1 MEQFEWIGAEET
13 RIKRTFLKEAY
24 LAFLS
29 LLDFDKNWGQVLS
42 YNGFQCM
49 QDERN
54 SLKVKWQHN
63 KCTTSIKKQKPHDVV

>member
-13 RIKRTFLKEAY
+13 RIKELFLKEAY

-49 QDERN
+49 QEDKRN
-54 SLKVKWQHN
+54 SLKVKWQQHW
-63 KCTTSIKKQKPHDVV
+63 KLGKFYICTR

>member
-49 QDERN
+49 QEDKRN
-54 SLKVKWQHN
+54 SLKVKWQQN
-63 KCTTSIKKQKPHDVV
+63 WKFGKL